1 LEVWS
6 YPAKRGWLEP
16 LARERVSFTAD
27 DPLKAQI
34 RHFCDVIR
42 GRATPIVSGREG
54 LQTLRVIEAIKQA
67 ASSGQP
73 VAIGL

>member
-1 LEVWS
+1 M
-6 YPAKRGWLEP
+6 
-16 LARERVSFTAD
+16 RERMSFTAD

-34 RHFCDVIR
+34 RHFIDVIH

-54 LQTLRVIEAIKQA
+54 LQTMEVIEAIKQA
-67 ASSGQP
+67 ARTGQS